1 MRPSLFFILL
11 ALLCFQLMLQAQ
23 PAIDV
28 PIFVERFSGQPGA
41 RWTIA
46 TNPETQGLR
55 WYKENERP
63 GFTFLARSLPAYMKT
78 GDYAYAAWPVGTR
91 PFELNWDVTLDQA
104 FSQTWFY
111 PGVAVALSS
120 APADKM
126 TEKDISVTIAVNFAG
141 VACSVRQGDL
151 YELCKGPYPAPNSS
165 MGDRQLSNTAER
177 RGDIPSIS
185 WPDRYVDGT
194 KLSLRIT
201 RDENSLLTFTV
212 YNSQLPE
219 GATKPWD
226 VERWQMPQ
234 YIAQIPLNYIVIKR
248 IPVLSVHQ
256 GYAGFIYRGTVNN
269 IQGRLL
275 SAAAAPHVTG
285 YTPGKPVL
293 NSSVPIIL
301 QGEGFTRMTQVR
313 IAGKAGKVHYISPKE
328 LRVILPALPVNM
340 RYPCEIRNA
349 DGQTT
354 DLSDGLPYGRLLE
367 RVEPHEAL
375 PVGGDIVTLLGAGF
389 EKNTTVLVGGKQ
401 AEIVQLINAGKMKVR
416 VPAGNAGQ
424 TAVVLSTGK
433 IPFVGSPNFG
443 YAGHPYLHFNQQDL
457 PALRKK
463 FTDPQF
469 ADYHAVILRN
479 GQQGLETKLP
489 ITSDFFNSGTALI
502 DELLWAYLLTGDTVY
517 KDKLLL
523 VLTDA
528 VKQRSF
534 ADFHLM
540 TVTSMSAAY
549 DALFAELTPEERTM
563 LQDYLDKALSAYLR
577 LAHGGDWFLGAGSNV
592 SNTVA
597 VSNCGGMMV
606 ALSLL
611 NSVPE
616 AKEAVDL
623 AARNAL
629 RYRDGCLAPDGGCV
643 EGTLYWDYGM
653 TYYLM
658 LGNALRNVTGDDRGL
673 LTNPRVQANPN
684 FLEMILGGDGQ
695 MITFND
701 TQPWLTGMAICAWH
715 DAQSENQLA
724 RWMADRMAHELATGG
739 LRVNERPQFFS
750 YAFLWRSEKPAAT
763 TFPGIPTVAVLK
775 SMQWGTLRSE
785 SAFQPKLVV
794 GVKGSTGQLT
804 HHAQNDLGSFVIQAN
819 GEAFVIDP
827 GYYQSE
833 ATAHSLP
840 LIDGQ
845 GPNITGA
852 AITDSGELG
861 TLRWMT
867 LDATN
872 GYGIA
877 TTRVRRT
884 FVLCGNQALVVLDD
898 LLPATNAPGIVT
910 TQIQAGQ
917 KTVVETDQRSAL
929 ITGKNSLLQLHV
941 FGPKIA
947 LQANGPRDFAAS
959 WVFQEMAKAGQ
970 VAWFSI
976 TGKYTIDEKT
986 PLITIF
992 TPTLTTQKA
1001 PAVDVQYQDDVIRVQ
1016 AGDQLLKFS
1025 KSPSGWSLVKP

>member
-416 VPAGNAGQ
+416 VPAGTPDRQQWYSAPEKYHLWVPRILAMPVTPTCTSISKTYPRCARNLLIHNLPTTMPSSCVMDSKGWRQ
-424 TAVVLSTGK
+424 NYLSPAISL
-433 IPFVGSPNFG
+433 IPAP
-443 YAGHPYLHFNQQDL
+443 
-457 PALRKK
+457 
-463 FTDPQF
+463 
-469 ADYHAVILRN
+469 
-479 GQQGLETKLP
+479 
-489 ITSDFFNSGTALI
+489 
-502 DELLWAYLLTGDTVY
+502 
-517 KDKLLL
+517 
-523 VLTDA
+523 
-528 VKQRSF
+528 RS
-534 ADFHLM
+534 
-540 TVTSMSAAY
+540 SMSCSGPTC
-549 DALFAELTPEERTM
+549 L
-563 LQDYLDKALSAYLR
+563 
-577 LAHGGDWFLGAGSNV
+577 LAIQFIKI
-592 SNTVA
+592 
-597 VSNCGGMMV
+597 NCCWY
-606 ALSLL
+606 SL
-611 NSVPE
+611 
-616 AKEAVDL
+616 
-623 AARNAL
+623 
-629 RYRDGCLAPDGGCV
+629 
-643 EGTLYWDYGM
+643 
-653 TYYLM
+653 
-658 LGNALRNVTGDDRGL
+658 
-673 LTNPRVQANPN
+673 
-684 FLEMILGGDGQ
+684 
-695 MITFND
+695 
-701 TQPWLTGMAICAWH
+701 
-715 DAQSENQLA
+715 
-724 RWMADRMAHELATGG
+724 
-739 LRVNERPQFFS
+739 
-750 YAFLWRSEKPAAT
+750 
-763 TFPGIPTVAVLK
+763 
-775 SMQWGTLRSE
+775 MQ
-785 SAFQPKLVV
+785 
-794 GVKGSTGQLT
+794 
-804 HHAQNDLGSFVIQAN
+804 
-819 GEAFVIDP
+819 
-827 GYYQSE
+827 
-833 ATAHSLP
+833 
-840 LIDGQ
+840 
-845 GPNITGA
+845 
-852 AITDSGELG
+852 
-861 TLRWMT
+861 
-867 LDATN
+867 
-872 GYGIA
+872 
-877 TTRVRRT
+877 
-884 FVLCGNQALVVLDD
+884 
-898 LLPATNAPGIVT
+898 
-910 TQIQAGQ
+910 
-917 KTVVETDQRSAL
+917 
-929 ITGKNSLLQLHV
+929 
-941 FGPKIA
+941 
-947 LQANGPRDFAAS
+947 
-959 WVFQEMAKAGQ
+959 
-970 VAWFSI
+970 
-976 TGKYTIDEKT
+976 
-986 PLITIF
+986 
-992 TPTLTTQKA
+992 
-1001 PAVDVQYQDDVIRVQ
+1001 
-1016 AGDQLLKFS
+1016 
-1025 KSPSGWSLVKP
+1025 